1 MRKIMALSGISL
13 ALFIAGL
20 IFFANSS
27 ANNASATEAE
37 QNTDNSKTACPYFAE
52 NGTCAC
58 TANGGTCNCG
68 KNGNGVCGGKTATT
82 NNQGSQTKPTCG
94 CQNNQ

>member
-37 QNTDNSKTACPYFAE
+37 QNTDNSKTTCPYFAE

-82 NNQGSQTKPTCG
+82 SNQGSQTKPTCG